1 MRKLASLIAKYEGKK
16 SQAKI
21 GEIREIL
28 KIVAVLRVNDG
39 HHGADSISGTA
50 LDEFNVYT
58 ARVSDKYLDLI
69 EEMTPPQ
76 AIDKL
81 LGKKVKVRK

>member
-28 KIVAVLRVNDG
+28 KIIAVLRAHDVA
-39 HHGADSISGTA
+39 HGTDSISGAA
-50 LDEFNVYT
+50 LDEFNIYT
-58 ARVSDKYLDLI
+58 GRVSNKYLDLI
-69 EEMTPPQ
+69 EEMTPPE

-81 LGKKVKVRK
+81 LGKKAKVRK